1 MKTIWKAVK
10 LIPLLILWLMLSI
23 FLWGFVFN
31 LITDAPAAEK
41 ITLYVDAEMPG
52 ATQLAVQLE
61 ETLGGK
67 ARMVKVR
74 PFDYA
79 MFDSAALT
87 GADLFIVPASHAETY
102 QEWFRPL
109 PDEVKDQELIL
120 EIGGTAYGIRAY
132 NAADGTGIAKDCIQ
146 YTGPNGVK
154 EDYYLFFGQS
164 SIHISGNEN
173 AVDNTAVDAARC
185 LFDLYTNKR

>member
-1 MKTIWKAVK
+1 MKTIWKAIK

-31 LITDAPAAEK
+31 LITDAPPAQK
-41 ITLYVDAEMPG
+41 IALYVDAETPG
-52 ATQLAVQLE
+52 ATQLAVYLE

-67 ARMVKVR
+67 VRMVKVR

-79 MFDSAALT
+79 MLDSSALT

-102 QEWFRPL
+102 QEWFCPL
-109 PDEVKDQELIL
+109 PEEVRDQDLLL

-132 NAADGTGIAKDCIQ
+132 NAADGTGIAKECIQ
-146 YTGPNGVK
+146 YSAQDGKK
-154 EDYYLFFGQS
+154 EDYYLFFGKN
-164 SIHISGNEN
+164 SIHMLEN
-173 AVDNTAVDAARC
+173 KGSVDNTALDAA
-185 LFDLYTNKR
+185 LHLLNLYK

>member
-1 MKTIWKAVK
+1 MKTIWKAMK

-41 ITLYVDAEMPG
+41 ITLYVDAETPG

-61 ETLGGK
+61 ERLGGK
-67 ARMVKVR
+67 VRMVKVR

-79 MFDSAALT
+79 MFDSSALT
-87 GADLFIVPASHAETY
+87 NADLFIVPGSHVETY
-102 QEWFRPL
+102 LEWFSPL
-109 PDEVKDQELIL
+109 PEELRDQGLSL

-132 NAADGTGIAKDCIQ
+132 KAVDDTGIAKECIQ
-146 YTGPNGVK
+146 YIGPNGVK
-154 EDYYLFFGQS
+154 EDYYLFFGKS
-164 SIHISGNEN
+164 SIHIAENES
-173 AVDNTAVDAARC
+173 AQDNIAVDAARC
-185 LFDLYTNKR
+185 LLDLYK

>member
-1 MKTIWKAVK
+1 MKTIWKAIK

-31 LITDAPAAEK
+31 LITDAPPAQK
-41 ITLYVDAEMPG
+41 IALYVDAETPG
-52 ATQLAVQLE
+52 ATQLAVHLE

-67 ARMVKVR
+67 VRMVKVR

-79 MFDSAALT
+79 MLDSSALT

-102 QEWFRPL
+102 QEWFCPL
-109 PDEVKDQELIL
+109 PEEVRDQDLLL

-132 NAADGTGIAKDCIQ
+132 NAPADAGIAKDCIQ
-146 YTGPNGVK
+146 YTGPNGIK
-154 EDYYLFFGQS
+154 EDYYLFFGKKS
-164 SIHISGNEN
+164 VHITENEN
-173 AVDNTAVDAARC
+173 AADNTAVDAARS
-185 LFDLYTNKR
+185 LFDLYK